1 MNQRLFRLGTTYG
14 DLVYDMVKEGWFH
27 MLANGDASTL
37 GESPYTRYGQYGS
50 GHHQFGACVA
60 GWMYRCLA
68 GIGPD
73 LSGSGYRQLTIKP
86 AMISNLN
93 WVKAHHDSVYGRVIS
108 NWKRE
113 GDKLAMEVTIPA
125 NTTATVYVPAKDAA
139 GVTEGGKPAAQ
150 AKGVKF
156 LRLEDG
162 AAVYEIGSGRYSFLS
177 RR

>member
-1 MNQRLFRLGTTYG
+1 
-14 DLVYDMVKEGWFH
+14 
-27 MLANGDASTL
+27 MLANGDASSL

-50 GHHQFGACVA
+50 GDPPLGACVA
-60 GWMYRCLA
+60 GWIYRCLA
-68 GIGPD
+68 GIRPD
-73 LSGSGYRQLTIKP
+73 LSGPGYRQLTIKP

-93 WVKAHHDSVYGRVIS
+93 WVKAHHDSVYGRVTS

-113 GDKLAMEVTIPA
+113 GDRVAMEVAIPV
-125 NTTATVYVPAKDAA
+125 NTTATIYVPAKDAA

-162 AAVYEIGSGRYSFLS
+162 AAVYEIGSGRYSD
-177 RR
+177 

>member
-1 MNQRLFRLGTTYG
+1 
-14 DLVYDMVKEGWFH
+14 
-27 MLANGDASTL
+27 
-37 GESPYTRYGQYGS
+37 
-50 GHHQFGACVA
+50 
-60 GWMYRCLA
+60 
-68 GIGPD
+68 
-73 LSGSGYRQLTIKP
+73 
-86 AMISNLN
+86 MINNLK

-113 GDKLAMEVTIPA
+113 DDKLAMEVTIPA
-125 NTTATVYVPAKDAA
+125 NTTATIYVPAKDAA